1 MIKALYAFVTRRPC
15 RGLDAA
21 RNVAAPPPLPRVL
34 FLDDDPKRAEVF
46 LERYPHAVWVE
57 TAAECIARL
66 AEPWDEVHL
75 DHDLGGE
82 VYVDMERDDCGMEV
96 VRWLCAEPRPHLAR
110 VRFQIHSHNQAAA
123 FVMGWELTSCGYAA
137 EILPFGEPPPIATPV
152 AEGLADAPSFKSLV
166 RRVRRLLS
174 RRGTPGPD
182 SEGETSTEVGS

>member
-1 MIKALYAFVTRRPC
+1 MIKALYALVARRPG
-15 RGLDAA
+15 RDLD
-21 RNVAAPPPLPRVL
+21 APPPLPRVL

-123 FVMGWELTSCGYAA
+123 FVMGWELTSGGYAV
-137 EILPFGEPPPIATPV
+137 EILPFGGPPPVATGGRTDGPT
-152 AEGLADAPSFKSLV
+152 FKSLI

-174 RRGTPGPD
+174 RRGTPVPD